1 MGIERQIIHVD
12 MDAFYASV
20 EQHDHPDLAGKPLIV
35 GGDPKRRGVVS
46 AASYE
51 VRRYGVHSAMPMVQ
65 AVRLCPAAII
75 LPVRMARYVE
85 VSRKIRAIFER
96 YTPLVEPL
104 SLDEAFLDVT
114 GSIGLFGSAEEI
126 GRAIKKAIQDEL
138 GLTGS
143 VGIAPNKF
151 LAKLASDLD
160 KPDGFVIVTNE
171 NKQAILD
178 PLPIGRIWGIGKVTA
193 KAFHSCGIQTI
204 GQLRQWPVERLQSIM
219 GSHAFELRRL
229 AEGLDDRP
237 VEPHRQAKSISC
249 EETFAEDITDK
260 EILWAVLLGQVEN
273 VAQRLRAHHLKAKT
287 VTVKL
292 RYGDFTTIT
301 RSRTM
306 THATDLTRD
315 LLHEA
320 EAIFQAWWA
329 HSAAPLRLLGFGASR
344 FTDQGRQ
351 GELFVD
357 PDQQKHEQ
365 LDKVVDQVRQR
376 YGSNA
381 LRRGS

>member
-85 VSRKIRAIFER
+85 VSRKIRAIFEC